1 MSPSAATSIRIGPYE
16 LTWVRDS
23 GFALDGGTMFHTV
36 PRVLWARK
44 APPDDRNR
52 IRFGLNSLLIR
63 GGGRTI
69 LVDAGVG
76 NKLPPR
82 QQAEYGID
90 PAVNLP
96 DSLRSAGVEPG
107 DIDTIIL
114 THLHLDHAGWL
125 TVRSG
130 GRPEPLFPRARH
142 VIQKA
147 EWAAAH
153 ETNELTDG
161 SYVPEDFDPV
171 FERGLVDLV
180 DGSAEVAPGVTVER
194 TGAHCAGHQ
203 IVTVRSP
210 EGTLVCP
217 CEVVPTRWHLRMAWI
232 MSYDLEPLR
241 LLEWKRQVLTRAA
254 DERQALFLSHDPEYA
269 FGRVSRASS
278 KEFAWVPI
286 PG

>member
-1 MSPSAATSIRIGPYE
+1 MSRNAARSIRVGPYE
-16 LTWVRDS
+16 AAWVRDS

-44 APPDDRNR
+44 AAPDERNR

-90 PAVNLP
+90 PAENLP
-96 DSLRSAGVEPG
+96 DSLRAAGVSPA
-107 DIDTIIL
+107 DVDTVIL

-125 TVRSG
+125 TVRVG
-130 GRPEPLFPRARH
+130 DRLEPLFPRARH

-161 SYVPEDFDPV
+161 SYMPDDFDPV

-180 DGSAEVAPGVTVER
+180 DGIAEVAPGVTVER

-203 IVTVRSP
+203 AVTVRS
-210 EGTLVCP
+210 GDTVLVCP
-217 CEVVPTRWHLRMAWI
+217 CELVPTRWHLRMAWI

-241 LLEWKRQVLTRAA
+241 ILEWKRRVLSEAA
-254 DERQALFLSHDPEYA
+254 EQGHVLFLSHDPECA
-269 FGRVSRASS
+269 FGRVRRASA
-278 KEFAWVPI
+278 KEYVWETT
-286 PG
+286 